1 MVYNLNEEAF
11 MATAIVLAVIVSAV
25 TIAVITIVKDKAKG
39 KCTGCPYC
47 GNCSKHSCSE
57 S

>member
-25 TIAVITIVKDKAKG
+25 TIAVITIVKDKRKG

-47 GNCSKHSCSE
+47 GNCSKHS
-57 S
+57 